1 MKGYKYTTEQ
11 EAQAELDRIDVF
23 IGLPK
28 GPKDTQRWTDYKFA
42 EFNNPQFYYIVEHDS
57 FNSLLGDSEDL
68 NVIEE
73 VQQ

>member
-28 GPKDTQRWTDYKFA
+28 GVNDTQRWTDYKFA
-42 EFNNPQFYYIVEHDS
+42 EFNSPQFYYIVAHDS
-57 FNSLLGDSEDL
+57 FSSLLGASEEL
-68 NVIEE
+68 NIIEE
-73 VQQ
+73 L